1 MRDRFQHL
9 LSPLTHPETRIL
21 FGAQLVSGLGDW
33 AGRLALAVL
42 VFDRS
47 GSAWWTAAVTLVS
60 LLPWLGPG
68 QMLSTFADRFGR
80 TRVMIISDLV
90 RVALILAML
99 APLPVPALLGL
110 AFFAGLCV
118 PPFVTARGAALIDVV
133 PTERYGATLALFGV
147 ASQAELV
154 LGYALGGAAIALLG
168 AQATLAVNA
177 STFVVSAL
185 LLTRLRHG
193 RAAERHEEAPIGWA
207 GVTAGASVWRTD
219 PICRRALLL
228 FVGVNMVM
236 VLPEALVV
244 PYAAEMGVSTSGIGV
259 GAMAATIAAGSMLAI
274 AVWPH
279 SETDPSALLRR
290 AAFRTL
296 VLSLATAALFAVS
309 IRWALIA
316 APALFL
322 SGTVDAIAVPT
333 NQVVGQRLPRDG
345 RSSAMAVAG
354 GVQYGSQT
362 VAIAIGG
369 ALAVA
374 AGPAATLSAA
384 ALVAACVTAWSLLRP
399 VVVSGPEATAA
410 TIPSPPPRSRPS

>member
-1 MRDRFQHL
+1 MRDRFRDL
-9 LSPLTHPETRIL
+9 LSPLSQVESRTL

-90 RVALILAML
+90 RAALFLAMV

-110 AFFAGLCV
+110 AFLAGLCV

-133 PTERYGATLALFGV
+133 PAERYGSTLALFGV

-168 AQATLAVNA
+168 APATLAMNA
-177 STFVVSAL
+177 ATFIVSAL
-185 LLTRLRHG
+185 LVARLRHG
-193 RAAERHEEAPIGWA
+193 RAAERHETAPVGWA
-207 GVTAGASVWRTD
+207 GVAAGTTVWRTD
-219 PICRRALLL
+219 PICRRALAL

-244 PYAAEMGVSTSGIGV
+244 PYADDIGVSTSGVGV
-259 GAMAATIAAGSMLAI
+259 GVLAATIAVGSMLAI

-279 SETDPSALLRR
+279 SETDPVALLRR
-290 AAFRTL
+290 ASTRAL

-309 IRWALIA
+309 TRWALIA

-345 RSSAMAVAG
+345 RAAAMAVAG

-362 VAIAIGG
+362 AAIAIGG
-369 ALAVA
+369 ATAVA
-374 AGPAATLSAA
+374 FGTAWTLATAALIAA
-384 ALVAACVTAWSLLRP
+384 AVTAWSLLRP
-399 VVVSGPEATAA
+399 PVEPDRSTS
-410 TIPSPPPRSRPS
+410 PSPQPTSRPS

>member
-1 MRDRFQHL
+1 MRDRFRDL
-9 LSPLTHPETRIL
+9 LSPLSQPESRTL
-21 FGAQLVSGLGDW
+21 FGAQMISGLGDW

-47 GSAWWTAAVTLVS
+47 GSAWWTAAVTLAS

-80 TRVMIISDLV
+80 TTVMIISDLL
-90 RVALILAML
+90 RAALILAML

-110 AFFAGLCV
+110 AFLAGLCV

-154 LGYALGGAAIALLG
+154 LGYALGGAVIALLG
-168 AQATLAVNA
+168 PQATLAANA

-193 RAAERHEEAPIGWA
+193 RAGERHESAPIGWA
-207 GVTAGASVWRTD
+207 GVAAGTAVWRTD
-219 PICRRALLL
+219 PICRRALVL

-244 PYAAEMGVSTSGIGV
+244 PYADEIGISTSGIGV
-259 GAMAATIAAGSMLAI
+259 GVLAATIAVGSMLAI
-274 AVWPH
+274 TLWPH
-279 SETDPSALLRR
+279 DETDPIVLLRR
-290 AAFRTL
+290 AAARAL
-296 VLSLATAALFAVS
+296 VLSLATAALFATS
-309 IRWALIA
+309 TTWMLLA
-316 APALFL
+316 APALL
-322 SGTVDAIAVPT
+322 MSGAVDAIAVPT
-333 NQVVGQRLPRDG
+333 NQVVGQRLPREG
-345 RSSAMAVAG
+345 RSAAMAVAG

-362 VAIAIGG
+362 AAIAIGG
-369 ALAVA
+369 AAAVA
-374 AGPAATLSAA
+374 VGPAWTLAA
-384 ALVAACVTAWSLLRP
+384 
-399 VVVSGPEATAA
+399 AA
-410 TIPSPPPRSRPS
+410 TIAAGVTGWSLVRPPVDPR

>member
-1 MRDRFQHL
+1 MRDRFRDL
-9 LSPLTHPETRIL
+9 LSPLTQPESRTL

-47 GSAWWTAAVTLVS
+47 ESAWWTAAVTLAS

-68 QMLSTFADRFGR
+68 QMLSTLADRLGR
-80 TRVMIISDLV
+80 TRVMITSDLV
-90 RVALILAML
+90 RAALFLAML

-110 AFFAGLCV
+110 AFLAGLCV

-154 LGYALGGAAIALLG
+154 LGYALGGAAIAVIG
-168 AQATLAVNA
+168 ARATLAVNA
-177 STFVVSAL
+177 ATFIVSAL
-185 LLTRLRHG
+185 LVAKLRHG
-193 RAAERHEEAPIGWA
+193 RAAEQHETAAIGWS
-207 GVTAGASVWRTD
+207 GVAAGASVWRND
-219 PICRRALLL
+219 PLCRRALVL

-244 PYAAEMGVSTSGIGV
+244 PYADEVGVSTSGIGV
-259 GAMAATIAAGSMLAI
+259 GVLAATIAVGSMLAI
-274 AVWPH
+274 AMWPH
-279 SETDPSALLRR
+279 RKTDPVALLRD
-290 AAFRTL
+290 AALRGL

-309 IRWALIA
+309 TTWALVA
-316 APALFL
+316 GPALL
-322 SGTVDAIAVPT
+322 VSGAVDAIAVPT

-345 RSSAMAVAG
+345 RSAAMAVAG

-362 VAIAIGG
+362 AAIAIGG
-369 ALAVA
+369 AIAVA
-374 AGPAATLSAA
+374 AGTAWTLAAA
-384 ALVAACVTAWSLLRP
+384 ALIAAAVTGWSIVRPPVRPPAEVA
-399 VVVSGPEATAA
+399 
-410 TIPSPPPRSRPS
+410 

>member
-1 MRDRFQHL
+1 MRDRFRDL
-9 LSPLTHPETRIL
+9 LSPLSQAESRTL

-80 TRVMIISDLV
+80 TRVMIIADLV
-90 RVALILAML
+90 RSALFLAML

-110 AFFAGLCV
+110 AFLAGSCV

-133 PTERYGATLALFGV
+133 PAERYGSTLALFGV
-147 ASQAELV
+147 ASQAELI

-168 AQATLAVNA
+168 ARATIAANA
-177 STFVVSAL
+177 ATFIVSAL
-185 LLTRLRHG
+185 LVARLRHG
-193 RAAERHEEAPIGWA
+193 RAAERHETAPIGWA
-207 GVTAGASVWRTD
+207 GVAAGTAVWRSD
-219 PICRRALLL
+219 PICRRALVL

-244 PYAAEMGVSTSGIGV
+244 PYADEIGVSTAGLGV
-259 GAMAATIAAGSMLAI
+259 GVLAATIAAGSMIAI

-279 SETDPSALLRR
+279 GETDPVALLRR
-290 AAFRTL
+290 ASIRAL
-296 VLSLATAALFAVS
+296 ALSLCTAALFAVS
-309 IRWALIA
+309 TRWALIA

-345 RSSAMAVAG
+345 RSAAMAVAG

-362 VAIAIGG
+362 AAIAIGG
-369 ALAVA
+369 AAAVVFGTAWTLA
-374 AGPAATLSAA
+374 TA
-384 ALVAACVTAWSLLRP
+384 ALIAASVTAWSLLRP
-399 VVVSGPEATAA
+399 PVPNATAN
-410 TIPSPPPRSRPS
+410 PSPQPTSRPS